1 MTNFTKIKRT
11 VQALQFA
18 YALQQIAKADIIK
31 ALNNDNFQS
40 AYVNY

>member
-1 MTNFTKIKRT
+1 MSNLTKIKRT
-11 VQALQFA
+11 IQALQYA
-18 YALQQIAKADIIK
+18 YDMQQIAKADIIK

>member
-1 MTNFTKIKRT
+1 MTNYTKIKRT
-11 VQALQFA
+11 IQALQFA
-18 YALQQIAKADIIK
+18 YNMQQIAKVDVIK

>member
-1 MTNFTKIKRT
+1 MTNYTKIKRT
-11 VQALQFA
+11 IQALQFA
-18 YALQQIAKADIIK
+18 YNMQQIAKVDVIN

>member
-1 MTNFTKIKRT
+1 MTNYTKIKRT
-11 VQALQFA
+11 IQALQYT
-18 YALQQIAKADIIK
+18 YAFQQIAKVDVIK